1 VTIGSCT
8 TLSSM
13 PFSISRLRRWFVGAL
28 IFVCVVVAGT
38 YFYARH
44 RVENALKQVP
54 GKIGIEIQQS
64 AQGFTISK
72 SEQGRTLFKVQASKA
87 VQFKGGGHAELHD
100 VTITIYGS
108 DSSRFDQVYGKEFEY
123 DQQTGDIASHGEVSI
138 DLQSNPQGL
147 RNQDQAAPKELKD
160 PIHLKTTNL
169 VFNQKTGD
177 GWTESPIEFS
187 IPQADGSA
195 VGARYT
201 AKDERLTLQSQV
213 RIVVHGATPSTI
225 IAQQAVLEKN
235 PREVVLRYP
244 HAESPQQR
252 AQADAATLFLR
263 EDNTLDHGMANGDV
277 VIESAGASESS
288 AASGEVVKGATAPT
302 WSRVSAQ
309 KLELRM
315 KEGNSVKDAVL
326 SGAVKFNSEGTQ
338 PAEASAGRVLLTFGP
353 ENTLTKA
360 HPEQQ
365 VKLSQHQKPGSNQGQ
380 DVDVSAPAM
389 DFFVADSRRLTRAET
404 VGPPEISLLPTD
416 ARQAPTRVTADKFI
430 ARFDSLG
437 QLSQVHGEANA
448 RVVTTAPPG
457 INPPRPDRISTSDS
471 IDAYFHP
478 GTGIETLVQTGHFT
492 YSSGT
497 QKTLADHARYTPA
510 DQILALNGSPR
521 VLDVGMET
529 TARTVRLNRATGDG
543 FAEGD
548 VKTTYS
554 DLKAQ
559 PNGALLASSDPV
571 HVTARS
577 MTAHGNPGVAV
588 YTGNA
593 RLWQDANVVE
603 APSIQFQKEQRT
615 VIADSNSSQKVSTV
629 LVGTDKSGKA
639 TPVSVVASHLIYRDS
654 ERKAHFE
661 GGVTVSSA
669 DLTVTSQQMDVFLV
683 PASAGTGGHST
694 TDGTPVSRKS
704 EAPAKLEKIIAF
716 GKVVMTEPNR
726 HGTGDKLV
734 YTASDD
740 KFVLTGGPPS
750 IFDAEHGKITG
761 VSLTLYRRSDRFV
774 VEGDSSSPA
783 VTQTRVV
790 R

>member
-1 VTIGSCT
+1 
-8 TLSSM
+8 M
-13 PFSISRLRRWFVGAL
+13 PLSISRLRRWFAGAL

-54 GKIGIEIQQS
+54 EKIGIQIQQS

-72 SEQGRTLFKVQASKA
+72 SEEGRTLFKVQASKA
-87 VQFKGGGHAELHD
+87 VQFKEGGRAELHD
-100 VTITIYGS
+100 VTITIYGA
-108 DSSRFDQVYGKEFEY
+108 DSSRFDQVYGREFEY
-123 DQQTGDIASHGEVSI
+123 DQQTGDITSHGEVSI
-138 DLQSNPQGL
+138 DLQSNPRGL
-147 RNQDQAAPKELKD
+147 TSQDQAAPKELKD
-160 PIHLKTTNL
+160 PIHLRTTNL

-177 GWTESPIEFS
+177 GWTEAPIEFS
-187 IPQADGSA
+187 VPQAHGSA

-201 AKDERLTLQSQV
+201 AKDERLTLESQV
-213 RIVVHGATPSTI
+213 RIIVNGATSSTI
-225 IAQQAVLEKN
+225 IAKQALLEKN
-235 PREVVLRYP
+235 PRQIVLRYA

-252 AQADAATLFLR
+252 AEAEEATLFLR
-263 EDNTLDHGMANGDV
+263 EDNTLDHALAKGHV
-277 VIESAGASESS
+277 LIESAAHT
-288 AASGEVVKGATAPT
+288 APAPT
-302 WSRVSAQ
+302 WSRVSAE
-309 KLELRM
+309 ELAVRM

-326 SGAVKFNSEGTQ
+326 SGAVKFDSEGTQ
-338 PAEASAGRVLLTFGP
+338 PAEASAGRVLLTFGA

-360 HPEQQ
+360 HAEQQ

-380 DVDVSAPAM
+380 NVDVSAPAM

-404 VGPPEISLLPTD
+404 IGPPEISLLPAD
-416 ARQAPTRVTADKFI
+416 AKQAATRVTADKFI

-448 RVVTTAPPG
+448 RVVTTVPPG
-457 INPPRPDRISTSDS
+457 TNPPQPDRISTSDS

-478 GTGIETLVQTGHFT
+478 GIGIETLVQAGHFA

-497 QKTLADHARYTPA
+497 QKSFADHARYTPA
-510 DQILALNGSPR
+510 DQILVLNGSPH
-521 VLDVGMET
+521 VLDSGMET

-543 FAEGD
+543 FADGD

-554 DLKAQ
+554 DLKEQ

-588 YTGNA
+588 YSGNA

-603 APSIQFQKEQRT
+603 APSIQFQIEQRT

-639 TPVSVVASHLIYRDS
+639 TPVNFVASHLIYRDS

-661 GGVTVSSA
+661 GGVTVRST

-683 PASAGTGGHST
+683 PASAEADHSSTGE
-694 TDGTPVSRKS
+694 TPVPPKS
-704 EAPAKLEKIIAF
+704 EAAPAKLEKIIAS
-716 GKVVMTEPNR
+716 GKVVITEPNR
-726 HGTGDKLV
+726 RGTGDKLV

-740 KFVLTGGPPS
+740 KFVLTGGQPS

>member
-1 VTIGSCT
+1 
-8 TLSSM
+8 
-13 PFSISRLRRWFVGAL
+13 
-28 IFVCVVVAGT
+28 
-38 YFYARH
+38 
-44 RVENALKQVP
+44 
-54 GKIGIEIQQS
+54 
-64 AQGFTISK
+64 
-72 SEQGRTLFKVQASKA
+72 
-87 VQFKGGGHAELHD
+87 
-100 VTITIYGS
+100 
-108 DSSRFDQVYGKEFEY
+108 
-123 DQQTGDIASHGEVSI
+123 
-138 DLQSNPQGL
+138 
-147 RNQDQAAPKELKD
+147 
-160 PIHLKTTNL
+160 
-169 VFNQKTGD
+169 
-177 GWTESPIEFS
+177 
-187 IPQADGSA
+187 
-195 VGARYT
+195 
-201 AKDERLTLQSQV
+201 
-213 RIVVHGATPSTI
+213 
-225 IAQQAVLEKN
+225 
-235 PREVVLRYP
+235 
-244 HAESPQQR
+244 
-252 AQADAATLFLR
+252 
-263 EDNTLDHGMANGDV
+263 
-277 VIESAGASESS
+277 
-288 AASGEVVKGATAPT
+288 
-302 WSRVSAQ
+302 
-309 KLELRM
+309 
-315 KEGNSVKDAVL
+315 
-326 SGAVKFNSEGTQ
+326 
-338 PAEASAGRVLLTFGP
+338 
-353 ENTLTKA
+353 
-360 HPEQQ
+360 
-365 VKLSQHQKPGSNQGQ
+365 
-380 DVDVSAPAM
+380 M

-404 VGPPEISLLPTD
+404 IGPPEISLLPAD
-416 ARQAPTRVTADKFI
+416 AKQGATRVTADKFT

-457 INPPRPDRISTSDS
+457 TNPPQPDRISTSDS

-478 GTGIETLVQTGHFT
+478 GIGIETLVQAGHFI

-497 QKTLADHARYTPA
+497 QKAFADRARYTPA
-510 DQILALNGSPR
+510 DQILVLNGSPR
-521 VLDVGMET
+521 VLDAGMET
-529 TARTVRLNRATGDG
+529 TARTVRLNRSTGDG

-548 VKTTYS
+548 VKTSYS

-577 MTAHGNPGVAV
+577 MTAHGNPGAAV
-588 YTGNA
+588 YSGNA
-593 RLWQDANVVE
+593 RLWQDANVVA

-639 TPVSVVASHLIYRDS
+639 TPVTVVASHLVYRDS

-683 PASAGTGGHST
+683 PALGGSDHST
-694 TDGTPVSRKS
+694 TGETPVAPPSQG
-704 EAPAKLEKIIAF
+704 PAKLEKIIAF

>member
-1 VTIGSCT
+1 
-8 TLSSM
+8 M
-13 PFSISRLRRWFVGAL
+13 PLSISRLRRWFAGAL
-28 IFVCVVVAGT
+28 VFVCVVVAVT
-38 YFYARH
+38 YFYSRH

-54 GKIGIEIQQS
+54 AKIGIEIQQS

-87 VQFKGGGHAELHD
+87 VQFKEGGRAELHD
-100 VTITIYGS
+100 VTITIYGA

-138 DLQSNPQGL
+138 DLQSNPRGL
-147 RNQDQAAPKELKD
+147 TSQDQAAPKELKD

-177 GWTESPIEFS
+177 GWTEAPIEFS
-187 IPQADGSA
+187 VPQANGSA

-201 AKDERLTLQSQV
+201 AKDETLTLQSQV
-213 RIVVHGATPSTI
+213 RIVVHGTTSSTI

-235 PREVVLRYP
+235 PREVLLRYP

-263 EDNTLDHGMANGDV
+263 EDNTLDHALANGDV
-277 VIESAGASESS
+277 VIESAGAS
-288 AASGEVVKGATAPT
+288 GNLVKGATAPA

-309 KLELRM
+309 KLVVRM
-315 KEGNSVKDAVL
+315 QEGNSVKDAVL
-326 SGAVKFNSEGTQ
+326 SGAVRFNSEGTQ

-360 HPEQQ
+360 HAEQQ
-365 VKLSQHQKPGSNQGQ
+365 VKLSQHQKPGSKQGQ

-404 VGPPEISLLPTD
+404 IGPPEISLVPAD
-416 ARQAPTRVTADKFI
+416 AKQGATRVTADKFT

-448 RVVTTAPPG
+448 RVVTTAPPQT
-457 INPPRPDRISTSDS
+457 NPPQPDRVSTSDS
-471 IDAYFHP
+471 IDAYFHS
-478 GTGIETLVQTGHFT
+478 GTGIETLVQAGHFI

-497 QKTLADHARYTPA
+497 QKAFADRARYTPA
-510 DQILALNGSPR
+510 DQILVLNGSPR
-521 VLDVGMET
+521 VLDAGIET
-529 TARTVRLNRATGDG
+529 TARTVRLNRSTGDG

-548 VKTTYS
+548 VKTSYS

-577 MTAHGNPGVAV
+577 MTAHGNPGAAV
-588 YTGNA
+588 YSGNA
-593 RLWQDANVVE
+593 RLWQDANVVA
-603 APSIQFQKEQRT
+603 APSIQFEKEQRT
-615 VIADSNSSQKVSTV
+615 IIADANSSQKVSTI

-639 TPVSVVASHLIYRDS
+639 TPVTVVASHLIYRDAD
-654 ERKAHFE
+654 RKAHFE
-661 GGVTVSSA
+661 GGVTVRSS

-683 PASAGTGGHST
+683 PASAGAGDHST
-694 TDGTPVSRKS
+694 TGGTPVSPKS
-704 EAPAKLEKIIAF
+704 EAAPAKLEKVIAS

>member
-1 VTIGSCT
+1 
-8 TLSSM
+8 M
-13 PFSISRLRRWFVGAL
+13 AFSISRLRRWVAAVL
-28 IFVCVVVAGT
+28 VFVCVVVAGT

-44 RVENALKQVP
+44 RVENALKEVP
-54 GKIGIEIQQS
+54 GKIGIQIQQS
-64 AQGFTISK
+64 ANGFTISK

-87 VQFKGGGHAELHD
+87 VQFKGGGRAELHD
-100 VTITIYGS
+100 VTITIYGA

-123 DQQTGDIASHGEVSI
+123 DQQTGDITSHGEVSI
-138 DLQSNPQGL
+138 DLQSNPRGL
-147 RNQDQAAPKELKD
+147 TSQDQAAPKELKD
-160 PIHLKTTNL
+160 PIHLRTTNL

-177 GWTESPIEFS
+177 GWTEALIEFS
-187 IPQADGSA
+187 VPQAHGSA

-201 AKDERLTLQSQV
+201 AKDERLTLESQV
-213 RIVVHGATPSTI
+213 RIVVNGATPSTI

-235 PREVVLRYP
+235 PREIVLRYA

-252 AQADAATLFLR
+252 AEAEEAILFLR
-263 EDNTLDHGMANGDV
+263 EDDTLDHALAKGNV
-277 VIESAGASESS
+277 RIESAVHRAS
-288 AASGEVVKGATAPT
+288 APT
-302 WSRVSAQ
+302 WSRVSAE
-309 KLELRM
+309 ELVVRM
-315 KEGNSVKDAVL
+315 NEGNSVKDAVL
-326 SGAVKFNSEGTQ
+326 YGAVRFNSEGTQ

-360 HPEQQ
+360 HAEQQ
-365 VKLSQHQKPGSNQGQ
+365 VKLSQHQKPGSKQGQ

-404 VGPPEISLLPTD
+404 IGPPEISLLPAD
-416 ARQAPTRVTADKFI
+416 AKQGATRVTAYKFI

-448 RVVTTAPPG
+448 RVVTTAPPQT
-457 INPPRPDRISTSDS
+457 NPPQPDRVSTSDS
-471 IDAYFHP
+471 IDAYFHS
-478 GTGIETLVQTGHFT
+478 GTGIETLVQAGHFI

-497 QKTLADHARYTPA
+497 QKAFADRARYTPA
-510 DQILALNGSPR
+510 DQILVLNGSPR
-521 VLDVGMET
+521 VLDAGMET
-529 TARTVRLNRATGDG
+529 TARTVRLNRSTGDG

-548 VKTTYS
+548 VKTSYS

-577 MTAHGNPGVAV
+577 MTAHGNPGAAV
-588 YTGNA
+588 YSGNA
-593 RLWQDANVVE
+593 RLWQDANVVA
-603 APSIQFQKEQRT
+603 APSIQFEKEQRT
-615 VIADSNSSQKVSTV
+615 IIADANSSQKVSTV

-639 TPVSVVASHLIYRDS
+639 TPVTVVASHLVYRDS

-683 PASAGTGGHST
+683 PALGGSDHST
-694 TDGTPVSRKS
+694 TGETPVAPPSQ
-704 EAPAKLEKIIAF
+704 APAKLEKIIAF

>member
-1 VTIGSCT
+1 
-8 TLSSM
+8 M
-13 PFSISRLRRWFVGAL
+13 AFSISRLRRWVAAVL
-28 IFVCVVVAGT
+28 VFVCVVVAGT

-44 RVENALKQVP
+44 RVENALKEVP
-54 GKIGIEIQQS
+54 GKIGIQIQQS
-64 AQGFTISK
+64 ANGFTISK

-87 VQFKGGGHAELHD
+87 VQFKGGGRAELHD
-100 VTITIYGS
+100 VTITIYGA

-123 DQQTGDIASHGEVSI
+123 DQQTGDITSHGEVSI
-138 DLQSNPQGL
+138 DLQSNPRGL
-147 RNQDQAAPKELKD
+147 TSQDQAAPKELKD
-160 PIHLKTTNL
+160 PIHLRTTNL

-177 GWTESPIEFS
+177 GWTEAPIEFS
-187 IPQADGSA
+187 VPQAQGSA
-195 VGARYT
+195 VGAKYT
-201 AKDERLTLQSQV
+201 AKDERLTLESQV
-213 RIVVHGATPSTI
+213 RIVVNGATPSTI
-225 IAQQAVLEKN
+225 IAQQALLEKN
-235 PREVVLRYP
+235 PREIVLRYA

-252 AQADAATLFLR
+252 AQADAATFFLR
-263 EDNTLDHGMANGDV
+263 EDNTLDHALARGDV
-277 VIESAGASESS
+277 LIESAAQR
-288 AASGEVVKGATAPT
+288 AAPDALVPGGQTRAPAPT

-309 KLELRM
+309 KLEVRM
-315 KEGNSVKDAVL
+315 KEGNSVNDAVL

-360 HPEQQ
+360 HAEQQ

-404 VGPPEISLLPTD
+404 IGPPEISLLPTD
-416 ARQAPTRVTADKFI
+416 AKQAPTRVTADKFI

-448 RVVTTAPPG
+448 RVVTTSSAGTDPPQ
-457 INPPRPDRISTSDS
+457 PDRVSTSES
-471 IDAYFHP
+471 IDAYFHA

-497 QKTLADHARYTPA
+497 QKAFADHARYTPA
-510 DQILALNGSPR
+510 DQILVLDGFPR
-521 VLDVGMET
+521 VLDAGMET

-543 FAEGD
+543 LAEGD
-548 VKTTYS
+548 VKTSYS

-559 PNGALLASSDPV
+559 PSGALLASSDPV

-577 MTAHGNPGVAV
+577 MTAHGTPAVAV
-588 YTGNA
+588 YSGNA
-593 RLWQDANVVE
+593 RLWQDANLVE

-615 VIADSNSSQKVSTV
+615 IIADANSSQKVSTI

-639 TPVSVVASHLIYRDS
+639 TPVTVVASHLIYRDAD
-654 ERKAHFE
+654 RKAHFE
-661 GGVTVSSA
+661 GGVTVRST

-683 PASAGTGGHST
+683 PASAGSDHST
-694 TDGTPVSRKS
+694 TRETPIGPKS
-704 EAPAKLEKIIAF
+704 EATPAKLEKIIAS
-716 GKVVMTEPNR
+716 GKVVITEPNR
-726 HGTGDKLV
+726 HGNGDKLV

-761 VSLTLYRRSDRFV
+761 VSLTLFGRDDRFV

>member
-1 VTIGSCT
+1 
-8 TLSSM
+8 M
-13 PFSISRLRRWFVGAL
+13 
-28 IFVCVVVAGT
+28 
-38 YFYARH
+38 
-44 RVENALKQVP
+44 Q
-54 GKIGIEIQQS
+54 
-64 AQGFTISK
+64 
-72 SEQGRTLFKVQASKA
+72 
-87 VQFKGGGHAELHD
+87 
-100 VTITIYGS
+100 
-108 DSSRFDQVYGKEFEY
+108 
-123 DQQTGDIASHGEVSI
+123 
-138 DLQSNPQGL
+138 
-147 RNQDQAAPKELKD
+147 
-160 PIHLKTTNL
+160 
-169 VFNQKTGD
+169 
-177 GWTESPIEFS
+177 
-187 IPQADGSA
+187 
-195 VGARYT
+195 
-201 AKDERLTLQSQV
+201 
-213 RIVVHGATPSTI
+213 
-225 IAQQAVLEKN
+225 
-235 PREVVLRYP
+235 
-244 HAESPQQR
+244 
-252 AQADAATLFLR
+252 
-263 EDNTLDHGMANGDV
+263 
-277 VIESAGASESS
+277 
-288 AASGEVVKGATAPT
+288 
-302 WSRVSAQ
+302 
-309 KLELRM
+309 
-315 KEGNSVKDAVL
+315 EGNSVKDAVL
-326 SGAVKFNSEGTQ
+326 SGAVRFNSEGTQ

-360 HPEQQ
+360 HAEQQ
-365 VKLSQHQKPGSNQGQ
+365 VKLSQHQKPGSKQGQ

-404 VGPPEISLLPTD
+404 IGPPEISLVPAD
-416 ARQAPTRVTADKFI
+416 AKQGATRVTADKFI

-448 RVVTTAPPG
+448 RVVTTAPPQT
-457 INPPRPDRISTSDS
+457 NPPQPDRVSTSDS
-471 IDAYFHP
+471 IDAYFHS
-478 GTGIETLVQTGHFT
+478 GTGIETLVQAGHFI

-497 QKTLADHARYTPA
+497 QKAFADRARYTPA
-510 DQILALNGSPR
+510 DQILVLNGSPR
-521 VLDVGMET
+521 VLDAGMET
-529 TARTVRLNRATGDG
+529 TARTVRLNRSTGDG

-548 VKTTYS
+548 VKTSYS

-577 MTAHGNPGVAV
+577 MTAHGNPGAAV
-588 YTGNA
+588 YSGNA
-593 RLWQDANVVE
+593 RLWQDANVVA

-639 TPVSVVASHLIYRDS
+639 TPVTVVASHLVYRDS
-654 ERKAHFE
+654 ERRAHFE

-683 PASAGTGGHST
+683 PALGGSDHST
-694 TDGTPVSRKS
+694 TGETPVAPPSQ
-704 EAPAKLEKIIAF
+704 APAKLEKIIAF